1 MSTTT
6 TEAITI
12 NTNQNKKSSKSVLP
26 DRLRQSLDNGSE
38 NLQQVQ
44 DRLKNLRI
52 TEYND
57 TVALENIIRV
67 LDANDKIK
75 AERNQKRRVSR
86 GTIKIDSSYSV
97 IFASDTLSKN
107 LINLTRRVNQLNNA
121 ELTAIQEN
129 FLRNNIED
137 VMNSLNSNKNLVDD
151 TKEIVSV
158 LMKVFSSKEKN
169 ANYVKGSIAEEVKKA
184 FEKEK
189 NQIAPEQQ
197 TA

>member
-75 AERNQKRRVSR
+75 AERNQKRKVSR

-97 IFASDTLSKN
+97 IFASDTLSK
-107 LINLTRRVNQLNNA
+107 
-121 ELTAIQEN
+121 
-129 FLRNNIED
+129 D

-151 TKEIVSV
+151 TKQIVSV
-158 LMKVFSSKEKN
+158 LMKVFSNKDKN
-169 ANYVKGSIAEEVKKA
+169 ANYVKGSIAEEIKKA

>member
-75 AERNQKRRVSR
+75 AERNQKRKVSR

-151 TKEIVSV
+151 TKQIVSV
-158 LMKVFSSKEKN
+158 LMKVFSNKDKN
-169 ANYVKGSIAEEVKKA
+169 ANYVKGSIAEEIKKA